1 MALYNNKIFKNLKQ
15 SKYLELLPNLKEEK
29 TQKFT
34 SIVLTLIALSFFG
47 IFAIS
52 PTISTIARLQKE
64 VSDSNFT
71 EEQLKQKITN
81 LSTLGQ
87 EYQRIQQD
95 IPYVL
100 FAIPQD
106 PQISTLVA
114 QIQALSQQSNIQ
126 LNGLQTLQVEVAT
139 QNKTQ
144 KKYSAFSFSVAAEG
158 QYENIISFIESLK
171 NMQRITSLDTIAL
184 NKKTDQNKTIQLSI
198 KGTAY
203 FKE

>member
-106 PQISTLVA
+106 PQISTLIA

-144 KKYSAFSFSVAAEG
+144 KKYSAFSFSVSAEG

>member
-144 KKYSAFSFSVAAEG
+144 KKYSAFSFSVSAEG